1 MAIGQEGHDESSS
14 GKIRRRPAAPE
25 RANEPRTGV
34 EIEERGRGGLS
45 AGAVRQRLTFDEA
58 ARRIDV
64 LKAEIEL
71 ADQF

>member
-34 EIEERGRGGLS
+34 EIEERGRGGYQPEQY
-45 AGAVRQRLTFDEA
+45 ANELTFDEA

-64 LKAEIEL
+64 KAEIEL